1 MADRPPPG
9 YVQCNVCGEFNGS
22 TDAKNLSWQGIQPKG
37 PVSVSCLCHGI
48 PCRRCGKLMHRPVS
62 NSYDLESNEVWHT
75 PYFVGTFPC
84 PDCRTKEVKEEGV

>member
-37 PVSVSCLCHGI
+37 PVSVSCLCSTASDACCPKGLYRFCI
-48 PCRRCGKLMHRPVS
+48 REQRLRP
-62 NSYDLESNEVWHT
+62 
-75 PYFVGTFPC
+75 
-84 PDCRTKEVKEEGV
+84 KEVLQETMLLRYQIVFNRI